1 MHLSEFTDDRYDIDV
16 RQSGNDVTV
25 TTASIVSYLD
35 TLIRY
40 ADRKSTEY
48 FNSPLRFLEHILT
61 FQSAAKMPHPSLEY
75 TTVQP
80 ALDTYPKNATRNNA
94 NGTDTDVLERLKIR
108 EICEGWGMYRDAAE
122 WQNYSSMFHPGAY
135 ITTSWTQG
143 RLDDFIAS
151 SKEGFEKQTPHG
163 PFPYILHRI
172 CGQTVDI
179 QGDRA
184 ISKMKVT
191 ITCRIMLDDVE
202 MDNEAD
208 TRFFFFLSKHG
219 QGRWG
224 VNFMTLLFDKDK
236 MVPVVPGKA
245 FDIPENE
252 AKQYPSGYRY
262 LAWAESKAGR
272 PPKMDLNAHGPE
284 RDILYAKCK
293 TWLEGGEVKPN
304 LTGHD
309 IVQH

>member
-1 MHLSEFTDDRYDIDV
+1 
-16 RQSGNDVTV
+16 
-25 TTASIVSYLD
+25 
-35 TLIRY
+35 
-40 ADRKSTEY
+40 
-48 FNSPLRFLEHILT
+48 
-61 FQSAAKMPHPSLEY
+61 
-75 TTVQP
+75 
-80 ALDTYPKNATRNNA
+80 
-94 NGTDTDVLERLKIR
+94 
-108 EICEGWGMYRDAAE
+108 MYRDAAE

-151 SKEGFEKQTPHG
+151 SKEGFEKQTPHS

-172 CGQTVDI
+172 CGQTVDV

-191 ITCRIMLDDVE
+191 ITCRIMLDGIE

-208 TRFFFFLSKHG
+208 TRFFFFLCKNEAG
-219 QGRWG
+219 KWR

-236 MVPVVPGKA
+236 IVPVVPGKA
-245 FDIPENE
+245 FDVPEE
-252 AKQYPSGYRY
+252 EVRQYPSGYRY

-284 RDILYAKCK
+284 RDVLYGKCK
-293 TWLEGGEVKPN
+293 VWLEGGDVRPN
-304 LTGHD
+304 LTGED
-309 IVQH
+309 FEEW